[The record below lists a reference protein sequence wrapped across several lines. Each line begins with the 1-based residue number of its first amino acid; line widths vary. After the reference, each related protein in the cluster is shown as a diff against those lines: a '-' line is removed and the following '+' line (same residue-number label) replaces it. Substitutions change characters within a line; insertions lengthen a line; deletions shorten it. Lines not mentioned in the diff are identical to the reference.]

1 MEQKI
6 RPFIKL
12 LNYFS
17 ILTLFPLVQCRS
29 QLSTSLMTPNAAA
42 AQLGDFVHNFNV
54 LDAIHC
60 STHGISPLPL
70 VLCNSLLRAVTC

>member
-42 AQLGDFVHNFNV
+42 AQLGVFVHN
-54 LDAIHC
+54 AIHR
-60 STHGISPLPL
+60 TTQGISPLPL
-70 VLCNSLLRAVTC
+70 VLCNSLLLAVTY